1 MRLKLRFLEWE
12 KQKKNK
18 YLWEIN
24 MKVENMI
31 RIAPLV
37 EAWNNKEKR
46 GRVSKIIKLS
56 LEEVNDVLEDEKCRL
71 NRKN

>member
-1 MRLKLRFLEWE
+1 
-12 KQKKNK
+12 
-18 YLWEIN
+18 